1 MRRRYCQFFLSSIQL
16 HLVSR
21 YRSCCMVLFIL
32 PTVVHVLK
40 FSSCLSLMP
49 YFNMLQFEQEEEDA
63 KKILSILPFFNRVVY
78 VLRFFSCPS
87 LMPRFDTFTLLRF
100 EEEEEKEEMRRRYCQ
115 FFLSSIQLHLVS
127 RYRSCYMVHFI
138 LPTVVHVLA

>member
-1 MRRRYCQFFLSSIQL
+1 
-16 HLVSR
+16 
-21 YRSCCMVLFIL
+21 
-32 PTVVHVLK
+32 
-40 FSSCLSLMP
+40 MP

-100 EEEEEKEEMRRRYCQ
+100 EEEEEIK
-115 FFLSSIQLHLVS
+115 
-127 RYRSCYMVHFI
+127 
-138 LPTVVHVLA
+138 